1 MSSTRALLAKTCA
14 MYALCKKL
22 PSLSMLNSPSMFGL
36 PRSIEHAQP
45 LS

>member
-14 MYALCKKL
+14 MYALCKL
-22 PSLSMLNSPSMFGL
+22 PSLSMLNSLSMFGL